1 MKGDVPMKKM
11 ILIFILLI
19 SVGFSSA
26 CQDYQTESYDVYV
39 TVYPMQYVAE
49 EILKGTSKTV
59 GIVPGVSSHQDSV
72 DWSPKEIIAM
82 TQASLLFY
90 VGANYDQYIDFQI
103 ESIFSNK
110 DVELVRIQDQT
121 DYIEFIMGVVDDH
134 HSEDETTN
142 DDVLGYDPHFWI
154 SPKKVLQ
161 VSQLI
166 YDKLSE
172 KYSSMQVILDANYQ
186 NLVTKLESLDDD
198 FSTVISGQ
206 VTYMMF
212 STNLYGYLRNDY
224 GLNYLSISPGYH
236 EETEQFTTQE
246 KEDIVNEAVLHEI
259 QYIVYESTATSPL
272 SNAVFTELQNLGYE
286 PIKLEYIVLQALT
299 NDDKDAGKDY
309 ISVMYENLELI
320 KLATGY
326 IEG

>member
-1 MKGDVPMKKM
+1 M

-59 GIVPGVSSHQDSV
+59 GIVAGVSSHPALV

>member
-1 MKGDVPMKKM
+1 MKKM

-186 NLVTKLESLDDD
+186 NLVTTLQNLDDD

-246 KEDIVNEAVLHEI
+246 KEAIVNEAVLHEI

-286 PIKLEYIVLQALT
+286 PIKLEYIVLQSLT
-299 NDDKDAGKDY
+299 NDDKDAGKDF

>member
-1 MKGDVPMKKM
+1 MKKM

>member
-1 MKGDVPMKKM
+1 LKKL
-11 ILIFILLI
+11 ILIFVVAMSI
-19 SVGFSSA
+19 GFSVA
-26 CQDYQTESYDVYV
+26 CEAYQTESYDVYV

-103 ESIFSNK
+103 ESIFANK
-110 DVELVRIQDQT
+110 DVELVKIQDQT

-134 HSEDETTN
+134 HISDSTTSE
-142 DDVLGYDPHFWI
+142 DVLGYDPHFWI

-161 VSQLI
+161 VSELI

-172 KYSSMQVILDANYQ
+172 KYPSMQLILDANYQ
-186 NLVTKLESLDDD
+186 NLVTKLEELDDD
-198 FSTVISGQ
+198 FTEVISGQ
-206 VTYMMF
+206 NYFMMF
-212 STNLYGYLRNDY
+212 STNLYGYLSNDY
-224 GLNYLSISPGYH
+224 GLHYLSISPGYH
-236 EETEQFTTQE
+236 EETEQFTSQE
-246 KEDIVNEAVLHEI
+246 KEDIVNEAIIHQI

-272 SNAVFTELQNLGYE
+272 SNAVFTELETLGYN
-286 PIKLEYIVLQALT
+286 PIKLEYNVLQSLT

-309 ISVMYENLELI
+309 ISVMYQNLDLI